1 MATREQ
7 DMAAYDQLP
16 PAIRFVLQAAPLNL
30 DADFLLRVVSEH
42 GQDRTISL
50 IRQSFPGWRPR

>member
-16 PAIRFVLQAAPLNL
+16 PAIRSVLQVTPLNL

-42 GQDRTISL
+42 GQDQAVNL